1 MPRAPK
7 PLTTTATTTSAAT
20 TTATAT
26 SGSTSNSTSLAP
38 AWTTS
43 PVGRVAAP
51 LREQV
56 VTALREAILD
66 FRLEP
71 GRRLVERELVE
82 QLDVSR
88 TTVREALRELTSEG
102 LIKVVPQKGA
112 VVAAPTPDEARDL
125 YEARC
130 ALETLLVRRFIE
142 KAPRSKV
149 YALEA
154 AAEHFAEVASRD
166 DAEPRDVLDA
176 RRDFNA
182 VLHEGAGSEVLRQ
195 LVEGVQAKV
204 RVLVVKGMSTN
215 HAEVIQELRDIVA
228 AVRQRDADTAV
239 EIYTKHMRRV
249 AANVLEGLKGIQEL

>member
-7 PLTTTATTTSAAT
+7 PSTTTTTST
-20 TTATAT
+20 T
-26 SGSTSNSTSLAP
+26 TSNSASLAP

-56 VTALREAILD
+56 VTALRDAILD

-112 VVAAPTPDEARDL
+112 VVAVPTLDEARDL
-125 YEARC
+125 YEVRC

-142 KAPRSKV
+142 KAPLSKV

-154 AAEHFAEVASRD
+154 AAEHFAEVASGD

-182 VLHEGAGSEVLRQ
+182 VLHDGAGSEVLRQ

-228 AVRQRDADTAV
+228 AVRERDADTAV
-239 EIYTKHMRRV
+239 EIYAKHMRRV
-249 AANVLEGLKGIQEL
+249 AANVIEGLKGIQER

>member
-1 MPRAPK
+1 M
-7 PLTTTATTTSAAT
+7 SAA
-20 TTATAT
+20 AKP
-26 SGSTSNSTSLAP
+26 STSNANSLAS

-112 VVAAPTPDEARDL
+112 VVAAPTHDEARDL
-125 YEARC
+125 YDVRC
-130 ALETLLVRRFIE
+130 ALETLLVRRFVE

-154 AAEHFAEVASRD
+154 AAEHFAEVASQENV
-166 DAEPRDVLDA
+166 EPREVLEA
-176 RRDFNA
+176 RHAFNA
-182 VLHEGAGSEVLRQ
+182 VLYDGVGSEVLRQ
-195 LVEGVQAKV
+195 LVDGVQAKV
-204 RVLVVKGMSTN
+204 RVLVVKGMSRN
-215 HAEVIQELRDIVA
+215 HSEAIQELRDIVA
-228 AVRQRDADTAV
+228 AVRERDADTAV
-239 EIYTKHMRRV
+239 EVYTGHMRRV
-249 AANVLEGLKGIQEL
+249 ADNALKGLKGIQER

>member
-1 MPRAPK
+1 MPVPRTGATPAASK
-7 PLTTTATTTSAAT
+7 PATPPPTA
-20 TTATAT
+20 
-26 SGSTSNSTSLAP
+26 NSLAS
-38 AWTTS
+38 AWATS
-43 PVGRVAAP
+43 PVGRIAAP

-112 VVAAPTPDEARDL
+112 VVAAPTHDEARDL
-125 YEARC
+125 YDVRC
-130 ALETLLVRRFIE
+130 ALETLLVRRFVE

-149 YALEA
+149 HALEA
-154 AAEHFAEVASRD
+154 AAEHFAEVASRENV
-166 DAEPRDVLDA
+166 EPREVLEA
-176 RRDFNA
+176 RRAFNA
-182 VLHEGAGSEVLRQ
+182 VLHDGVGSEVLRQ
-195 LVEGVQAKV
+195 LVDGVQAKV

-215 HAEVIQELRDIVA
+215 HSEVISELRDIVA
-228 AVRQRDADTAV
+228 AVKKRDADTAV
-239 EIYTKHMRRV
+239 EVYTRHMRRV
-249 AANVLEGLKGIQEL
+249 AANALEGLKRLEGHQKP